1 MQPDPEK
8 KYWLDDPRN
17 VNKIVYGVY
26 AVCALLGLADF
37 VYHKH
42 THFDVDELVDV
53 FEKLPGF
60 YGFFGLLAFTGLVF
74 SAKALRI
81 ILKRREDYYDQ

>member
-17 VNKIVYGVY
+17 VNKLVYGVY
-26 AVCALLGLADF
+26 AVCALLGLVDF

-42 THFDVDELVDV
+42 THFD

>member
-42 THFDVDELVDV
+42 THFD